1 MPQSIGPIRPVD
13 LPKPP
18 EISPANL
25 GEPGGPDKA
34 GFKNVL
40 LDSIHEVNAV
50 QQQADQAVET
60 LATGGD
66 IEPAEVL
73 TAVQKADLA
82 FRMLMQVR
90 NKIVAAYDEV
100 RNIRV

>member
-1 MPQSIGPIRPVD
+1 MTNSIGPMRPVD
-13 LPKPP
+13 LPKLPDIP
-18 EISPANL
+18 SV
-25 GEPGGPDKA
+25 GGTGSTDKA

-40 LDSIHEVNAV
+40 LNSISEVNAV
-50 QQQADQAVET
+50 QQEADQAVET
-60 LATGGD
+60 LVTGGD

-100 RNIRV
+100 KNIRV

>member
-1 MPQSIGPIRPVD
+1 MSSSIGPIKPAD
-13 LPKPP
+13 LPRPP
-18 EISPANL
+18 DISATNIAKA
-25 GEPGGPDKA
+25 GETDKA

-40 LDSIHEVNAV
+40 LDSIQEVNAV

-60 LATGGD
+60 MVTGGD
-66 IEPAEVL
+66 IQPAEVL

>member
-1 MPQSIGPIRPVD
+1 MSSNIGPVGPAN

-18 EISPANL
+18 DIASTHL
-25 GEPGGPDKA
+25 GEAGGTDKA

-40 LDSIHEVNAV
+40 LDSIQEVNAV
-50 QQQADQAVET
+50 QQEADQAVET
-60 LATGGD
+60 MVTGGD
-66 IEPAEVL
+66 IQPAEVL

>member
-1 MPQSIGPIRPVD
+1 MPSSIGPIKPAD

-18 EISPANL
+18 DILPTNTAKA
-25 GEPGGPDKA
+25 GDTDKA

-60 LATGGD
+60 LVTGGD
-66 IEPAEVL
+66 IQPAEVL